1 MASSSFDATN
11 PQHVSKA
18 MQELYDQIS
27 VLEQSKKQQDDRNA
41 ELAAQI
47 HALSSQSSES
57 SLTSAPRVHAAL
69 KLPLPDKYDGK
80 RHLFRQF
87 INSIKLHFSVSPD
100 LFPSDAAKTGFVASL
115 LRGSALDW
123 ITPYLEQKDPMLSSW
138 SIFESRFKAMFDDPH
153 RAKTAVSRLTQLRQG
168 RRPVVAYAAEF
179 RRIVMDADFDNNAQV
194 YWFRVGLSDSILDEL
209 THTSAETELDKF
221 ISQCVLIDTRLR
233 EREVERTRRSRSF
246 TMPSS
251 SRQSNASVPDPMVLD
266 SASTNTRHGPISA
279 EERKRRIENDL
290 CLYCG
295 RAGHRKAA
303 CPLKSGNGQARRRR
317 S

>member
-1 MASSSFDATN
+1 MSSGGFDAAN
-11 PQHVSKA
+11 PQHVGTAVQDLYTLIAKLEKSKA
-18 MQELYDQIS
+18 
-27 VLEQSKKQQDDRNA
+27 EQDTQNA
-41 ELAAQI
+41 SLTAQL
-47 HALSSQSSES
+47 HALSSGIQSSPT
-57 SLTSAPRVHAAL
+57 LRTHAAL
-69 KLPLPDKYDGK
+69 KLPLPEKYDGK

-87 INSIKLHFSVSPD
+87 INTIKLHFSVSPD
-100 LFPSDAAKTGFVASL
+100 CFSSDSAKTAFVASL

-123 ITPYLEQKDPMLSSW
+123 ITPFLEKQDQMLSSW
-138 SIFESRFKAMFDDPH
+138 QDFESKFTAMFDDPH
-153 RAKTAVSRLTQLRQG
+153 RAKTAVTKLTQLRQG
-168 RRPVVAYAAEF
+168 RRPVVVYAAEF

-221 ISQCVLIDTRLR
+221 IAQCVLIDTRLR
-233 EREVERTRRSRSF
+233 EREVERTRRSRT
-246 TMPSS
+246 TMPPS
-251 SRQSNASVPDPMVLD
+251 SRPSNSHAPDAMVLD
-266 SASTNTRHGPISA
+266 STSTNIRHTPISA

-303 CPLKSGNGQARRRR
+303 CPMKSGNGQARRQR